1 MLLEMGL
8 RFASN
13 EEGNSAFSL
22 AELELMP
29 TPTMSRRWQARIEVA
44 TMMTRDR
51 SYQAHCLYGE
61 TVDKLRQ
68 AVREYLLKAR
78 PERFRNVADHI
89 VGRMTYF
96 YSLGVLKEDGAH
108 AQDLE
113 PGWWCQEESMSG
125 DHIQEPSILPAKRLQ
140 NLGEAVEHFVTCA
153 LIPERGPDFQSR
165 AIVGSELRLPLLVS
179 ILRETQ
185 ESPINDLIRRGW
197 HIIAL
202 EYKGELSVTGELTN
216 RKAVFVMGH
225 PEAKAAELT
234 LASAHYKRS

>member
-1 MLLEMGL
+1 
-8 RFASN
+8 
-13 EEGNSAFSL
+13 
-22 AELELMP
+22 MP
-29 TPTMSRRWQARIEVA
+29 RRWQARIEVA
-44 TMMTRDR
+44 TIMSPDR

-89 VGRMTYF
+89 VGCLTYF
-96 YSLGVLKEDGAH
+96 YSLGELKDGSTH
-108 AQDLE
+108 SQYLE
-113 PGWWCQEESMSG
+113 SGWWCQEESISG
-125 DHIQEPSILPAKRLQ
+125 DSRGEPTIFPAKRLR

-185 ESPINDLIRRGW
+185 ESPVNDLIRRGW